1 MFINLRTAV
10 NIPVSFSLLMMDGTF
25 ANLRIAVNVEMSVF
39 DILLVPVH
47 KLFNRN
53 KNIKEQRNIT
63 ASGKLTYDIQLF

>member
-1 MFINLRTAV
+1 MFIKLRTAV

-53 KNIKEQRNIT
+53 ICI
-63 ASGKLTYDIQLF
+63 F